1 MQVGI
6 TINIVDYF
14 PIDFDFSD
22 FSFIFIYETKQID
35 KEITYLKKNN
45 IFHKLY
51 IPSKKDIKYSV
62 RMLKND
68 SLIGLSEFTIPFS
81 VFHKKQTNY
90 EKIVLIQMT
99 DSLKKLIFGSSIS
112 NNQIKIN
119 IHSSLQ
125 YLDGPL
131 KEKSL
136 RKNKS
141 NINNEIYEKKLINTI
156 KEREPKSNRVSNFKL
171 EYNNHSTSNNRKD
184 GINISNRNLQ
194 KNYKISIKSQRSNP
208 FPHTQVSSP
217 KRHLH
222 NIPSTE
228 LKKHTNLNI
237 NTNSNINY
245 HVIQDSKDVEEE
257 IDEANINDEDPND
270 KSLIDK
276 DLETEEQ
283 YGDKKLYEFI
293 DSLIKENPLSELEN
307 KKDMGEMIIYTRDI
321 ISQLLDYQIKFYET
335 LKKSVDMNHKLNEL
349 LLKYNEKYRY
359 IIKKMNKLK
368 EENNTHDMKNEIIMN
383 NNKNDKNNI
392 NEIINIKNKEL
403 DIFKD
408 IYKIPNEENEII
420 DLNSNDNNSMQL
432 RILLNALQKIS
443 SKYGPLNELMTV
455 KNSTENE
462 IGDLNHILN
471 KYKSH
476 FTINKSNSVEIISI
490 KETVDLNNLI
500 NENQNE
506 TEYNNKGMEYV
517 LSDNPDE
524 LDKVLNRNLRNIYN
538 NNKKLPKVLF
548 KRTGKNTYEYG
559 TQKVMIKRED
569 NNNIKVRY
577 GGIFSTLDRFIDT
590 NSNSEYAKKALS
602 HRNNSK
608 KLANISK

>member
-245 HVIQDSKDVEEE
+245 HVIQDSKDIEEE

-368 EENNTHDMKNEIIMN
+368 EETNTHDMKNEIIMN

-462 IGDLNHILN
+462 ISDLNHILN
-471 KYKSH
+471 KYKAH
-476 FTINKSNSVEIISI
+476 FTINKSNSVEIINI

>member
-392 NEIINIKNKEL
+392 N
-403 DIFKD
+403 
-408 IYKIPNEENEII
+408 
-420 DLNSNDNNSMQL
+420 
-432 RILLNALQKIS
+432 
-443 SKYGPLNELMTV
+443 
-455 KNSTENE
+455 
-462 IGDLNHILN
+462 
-471 KYKSH
+471 
-476 FTINKSNSVEIISI
+476 
-490 KETVDLNNLI
+490 
-500 NENQNE
+500 
-506 TEYNNKGMEYV
+506 
-517 LSDNPDE
+517 
-524 LDKVLNRNLRNIYN
+524 
-538 NNKKLPKVLF
+538 
-548 KRTGKNTYEYG
+548 
-559 TQKVMIKRED
+559 
-569 NNNIKVRY
+569 
-577 GGIFSTLDRFIDT
+577 
-590 NSNSEYAKKALS
+590 
-602 HRNNSK
+602 
-608 KLANISK
+608 

>member
-245 HVIQDSKDVEEE
+245 HVIQDSKDIEEE

-368 EENNTHDMKNEIIMN
+368 EETNTHDMKNEIIMN

-471 KYKSH
+471 KYKAH
-476 FTINKSNSVEIISI
+476 FTINKSNSVEIINI

>member
-1 MQVGI
+1 MGI
-6 TINIVDYF
+6 GDWA
-14 PIDFDFSD
+14 
-22 FSFIFIYETKQID
+22 
-35 KEITYLKKNN
+35 
-45 IFHKLY
+45 
-51 IPSKKDIKYSV
+51 
-62 RMLKND
+62 
-68 SLIGLSEFTIPFS
+68 
-81 VFHKKQTNY
+81 
-90 EKIVLIQMT
+90 
-99 DSLKKLIFGSSIS
+99 
-112 NNQIKIN
+112 QIKIN

-245 HVIQDSKDVEEE
+245 HVIQDSKDIEEE

-368 EENNTHDMKNEIIMN
+368 EETNTHDMKNEIIMN

-471 KYKSH
+471 KYKAH
-476 FTINKSNSVEIISI
+476 FTINKSNSVEIINI